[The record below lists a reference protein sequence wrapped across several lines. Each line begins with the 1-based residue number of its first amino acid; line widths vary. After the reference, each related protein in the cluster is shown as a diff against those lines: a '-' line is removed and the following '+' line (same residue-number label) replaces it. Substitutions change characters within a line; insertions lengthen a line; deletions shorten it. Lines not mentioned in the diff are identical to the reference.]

1 MTCAWMETS
10 SAETGLVRDD
20 EVGIHDNGARD
31 ADPLAL
37 AAGKLVW
44 VAVRVLAD
52 EADELQHLID
62 LFIND
67 LLVAL
72 ALDDK
77 PLRNDFAD
85 RHAGIQ
91 RRDRVLEN
99 HLNLCDELCL
109 FRTAQLFPVLPAKTR
124 FLRAGGRRD
133 PRLIRLAVR
142 FDLRG
147 RVFFYHSPS
156 GPQWPPKRLA
166 LRCDLCSSAVFASAA
181 AASRAAFVMAP
192 DLTCA
197 SSAASFCLA
206 VRARLPD
213 RFEIGTLS
221 RRDTDTLEIDVAGG
235 DVIQLD
241 NGASGRRFA
250 AAGLPR
256 RGRTPR
262 PP

>member
-109 FRTAQLFPVLPAKTR
+109 FARRSFSRYSRLRRAFSAPEADAIRGSYASRYVLICAAAY
-124 FLRAGGRRD
+124 FLSQSFWSSVA
-133 PRLIRLAVR
+133 
-142 FDLRG
+142 
-147 RVFFYHSPS
+147 SPS
-156 GPQWPPKRLA
+156 A
-166 LRCDLCSSAVFASAA
+166 LRCAA
-181 AASRAAFVMAP
+181 TFVPARFSP
-192 DLTCA
+192 RRQPR
-197 SSAASFCLA
+197 
-206 VRARLPD
+206 RARP
-213 RFEIGTLS
+213 S
-221 RRDTDTLEIDVAGG
+221 SWRRT
-235 DVIQLD
+235 
-241 NGASGRRFA
+241 
-250 AAGLPR
+250 
-256 RGRTPR
+256 
-262 PP
+262 